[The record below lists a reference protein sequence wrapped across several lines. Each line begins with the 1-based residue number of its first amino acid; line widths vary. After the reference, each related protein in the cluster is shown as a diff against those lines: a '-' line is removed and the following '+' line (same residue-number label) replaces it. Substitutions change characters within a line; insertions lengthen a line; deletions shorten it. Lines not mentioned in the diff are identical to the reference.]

1 MGFVAALLLA
11 VGLAMDAVAVCAA
24 RGLVAR
30 TVSPE
35 ARRRIALYFGGS
47 QALMPLVGW
56 MLARALGTF
65 VMGWLPLAGG
75 AVLLY
80 LGVKMGRES
89 FRAANEDAARYA
101 GRGVDPFDAA
111 LLMPLAFATSID
123 ALAAGLVLDRFAIP
137 AIAVVAI
144 IGLVTAGLSVAAAEG
159 AKAIGERLGSAAQ
172 VLGATILVGL
182 GLRLLV
188 VH

>member
-1 MGFVAALLLA
+1 MGLASVLLLA
-11 VGLAMDAVAVCAA
+11 VGLAMDTVAVCAA

-30 TVSPE
+30 AVSPA

-47 QALMPLVGW
+47 QAIMPLVGW
-56 MLARALGTF
+56 ALARALGT
-65 VMGWLPLAGG
+65 VVVGWLPLAGG

-89 FRAANEDAARYA
+89 FRAAKDDVARFA
-101 GRGVDPFDAA
+101 GRGVDPFDDA
-111 LLMPLAFATSID
+111 LLMPLAVATSVD

-137 AIAVVAI
+137 AVVVAGI
-144 IGLVTAGLSVAAAEG
+144 IGAVTATLAVLAAEG

-172 VLGATILVGL
+172 VLGAFILVGL

-188 VH
+188 LR